1 MPDANQIAKLD
12 RKFQKSDQMVSRNIA
27 GEVVLVPL
35 RKNVG
40 ELDNIFTLNETGA
53 VVWNLLDGQKNL
65 LDIMGAIIKEY
76 EISEAEASQDLLE
89 LIDRLVEVGAV
100 EQV

>member
-1 MPDANQIAKLD
+1 
-12 RKFQKSDQMVSRNIA
+12 
-27 GEVVLVPL
+27 
-35 RKNVG
+35 
-40 ELDNIFTLNETGA
+40 
-53 VVWNLLDGQKNL
+53 
-65 LDIMGAIIKEY
+65 MGAIIKEY